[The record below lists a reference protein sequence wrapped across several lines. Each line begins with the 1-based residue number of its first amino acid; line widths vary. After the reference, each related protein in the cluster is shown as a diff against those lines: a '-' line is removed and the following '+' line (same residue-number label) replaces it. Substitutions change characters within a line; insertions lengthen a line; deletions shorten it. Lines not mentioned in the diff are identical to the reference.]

1 MFYKLSLNIAK
12 KIMKH
17 SVKMEKDKG
26 NLEHVSSTIYKLG
39 NMAKRERNKG
49 NTLETPGHK

>member
-1 MFYKLSLNIAK
+1 MRNAV
-12 KIMKH
+12 KI
-17 SVKMEKDKG
+17 EKDQG

-49 NTLETPGHK
+49 NTLETPDHK